1 MNIIELQ
8 TILKKL
14 DINKTAR
21 EIAEIWGMDETSFSK
36 KKKNGTEIK
45 QKNIEQLEKELGIKL
60 VKINT
65 DIESSTEEKIAVDY
79 YPDVFGSCGNGKFVL
94 STQKEVIN
102 VPKKLF
108 QHFSSVKKYS
118 VINAVGDSMSPTIYD
133 KDKLIVEHWEG
144 EQIKDNQVYVFAYN
158 NEIFVKRL
166 VKNVDEIVI
175 TSDNTSPIYRPRF
188 IEKEDMNNVLIIGQ
202 IVGLF
207 RELR

>member
-1 MNIIELQ
+1 MLLNE
-8 TILKKL
+8 K
-14 DINKTAR
+14 
-21 EIAEIWGMDETSFSK
+21 
-36 KKKNGTEIK
+36 
-45 QKNIEQLEKELGIKL
+45 IEQLQNLTKKKITYEEAAKVLGLGSKQAAQNRVTRKKPLKEWEILALEEEFLKNK
-60 VKINT
+60 VNKNNQA
-65 DIESSTEEKIAVDY
+65 EEKIAVDY

-94 STQKEVIN
+94 SAQKEIIS

-188 IEKEDMNNVLIIGQ
+188 IEKDDMNNVLIIGQ

>member
-1 MNIIELQ
+1 MNNIDKIKKIRYLTRLSQRAFGAKFNVSGAYIGQIENGLEPSE
-8 TILKKL
+8 KL
-14 DINKTAR
+14 LNQVLDKYSYLLNDNKQQVNIN
-21 EIAEIWGMDETSFSK
+21 
-36 KKKNGTEIK
+36 
-45 QKNIEQLEKELGIKL
+45 
-60 VKINT
+60 
-65 DIESSTEEKIAVDY
+65 TEEKIPVDY

-94 STQKEVIN
+94 STQKEVID

-133 KDKLIVEHWEG
+133 KDKLIVEHWDG

-175 TSDNTSPIYRPRF
+175 TSDNPNPIYRPRF
-188 IEKEDMNNVLIIGQ
+188 IEKDDMNNVLIIGQ
-202 IVGLF
+202 IIGLF
-207 RELR
+207 RGLR

>member
-1 MNIIELQ
+1 MNNIDKIKKIRYLTRLSQRAFGAEFNVSGAYIGQIENGLEPSE
-8 TILKKL
+8 KL
-14 DINKTAR
+14 LNQVLNKYSYLLNDNKQQVNINK
-21 EIAEIWGMDETSFSK
+21 
-36 KKKNGTEIK
+36 N
-45 QKNIEQLEKELGIKL
+45 
-60 VKINT
+60 
-65 DIESSTEEKIAVDY
+65 TEEKIAVDY
-79 YPDVFGSCGNGKFVL
+79 YPDVFGSCGSGKFVL
-94 STQKEVIN
+94 STQKEVID

-133 KDKLIVEHWEG
+133 KDKLIVEHWDG

-175 TSDNTSPIYRPRF
+175 TSDNPNPIYRPRF
-188 IEKEDMNNVLIIGQ
+188 IEKDDMNNVLIIGQ

>member
-60 VKINT
+60 AKINT
-65 DIESSTEEKIAVDY
+65 GIEASTEEKIAVDY
-79 YPDVFGSCGNGKFVL
+79 YPDVFGSCGSGKFVL
-94 STQKEVIN
+94 STQKEVID

-118 VINAVGDSMSPTIYD
+118 VINAIGDSMSPTIYD
-133 KDKLIVEHWEG
+133 KDKLIVEHWDG

-175 TSDNTSPIYRPRF
+175 TSDNPNPIYRPRF
-188 IEKEDMNNVLIIGQ
+188 IEKDDMNNVLIIGQ
-202 IVGLF
+202 IIGLF
-207 RELR
+207 RGLR